1 MIVKL
6 NIKKGPAGYVKRPSQ
21 LLYLDYA
28 YFERDFYYLQYIMT
42 NIKDVRMLVA
52 LELDDPKIMFNACL
66 ASTNKRNG
74 QFKRWMI
81 DPQFNPW

>member
-28 YFERDFYYLQYIMT
+28 YFERDFLLPTVYYDQHQGCSYVGGT
-42 NIKDVRMLVA
+42 
-52 LELDDPKIMFNACL
+52 KI
-66 ASTNKRNG
+66 G
-74 QFKRWMI
+74 
-81 DPQFNPW
+81 

>member
-1 MIVKL
+1 
-6 NIKKGPAGYVKRPSQ
+6 
-21 LLYLDYA
+21 
-28 YFERDFYYLQYIMT
+28 MT

-52 LELDDPKIMFNACL
+52 LELDDPKIMLNACL

>member
-52 LELDDPKIMFNACL
+52 LGLDDPKLC
-66 ASTNKRNG
+66 
-74 QFKRWMI
+74 
-81 DPQFNPW
+81 